1 MNQFDRV
8 GGKERCWSSALIFGE
23 IPVAEAD
30 TIPDFTMN
38 DQNKRVQKMTLD
50 SVSSGTFFSLPSL
63 ASSSERAYF
72 GRSW

>member
-30 TIPDFTMN
+30 TMPFFAMN
-38 DQNKRVQKMTLD
+38 NRNVRVETTTL
-50 SVSSGTFFSLPSL
+50 
-63 ASSSERAYF
+63 
-72 GRSW
+72 